1 MTVSTGPAFDL
12 TAWLTPDASDALSR
26 AMRRRSFAAG
36 AIVYTQGDAG
46 DEMFRVVSGSVRL
59 SVRRHDGREIVFLL
73 LRAGD
78 FFGDSSMV
86 DGGPRPQS
94 AEALTAVEL
103 DVLSRAAFDEL
114 HRADRAYD
122 LALLKLLSTQM
133 RVVSERFAEASLSSL
148 RARVARRILEL
159 APLLRGGGG
168 DVRLSQTEMAAMVGA
183 SRQSVNKVLGT
194 MQREGILEIEHGSV
208 GVLDL
213 AAVRREAAD
222 D

>member
-1 MTVSTGPAFDL
+1 
-12 TAWLTPDASDALSR
+12 
-26 AMRRRSFAAG
+26 MRRRSFTAG
-36 AIVYTQGDAG
+36 AIIYTQDDPG
-46 DEMFRVVSGSVRL
+46 DEMFRVASGSVRL

-73 LRAGD
+73 LRTGD

-103 DVLSRAAFDEL
+103 DVLPRAAFDEL
-114 HRADRAYD
+114 HHSDRIFD

-148 RARVARRILEL
+148 RARVAKRILEL
-159 APLLRGGGG
+159 TPLLRGSGG
-168 DVRLSQTEMAAMVGA
+168 DVRLSQTEMASMVGA

-194 MQREGILEIEHGSV
+194 MQREGIVGIEHGSV
-208 GVLDL
+208 VVLDL
-213 AAVRREAAD
+213 AAIRRDAAD
-222 D
+222 E